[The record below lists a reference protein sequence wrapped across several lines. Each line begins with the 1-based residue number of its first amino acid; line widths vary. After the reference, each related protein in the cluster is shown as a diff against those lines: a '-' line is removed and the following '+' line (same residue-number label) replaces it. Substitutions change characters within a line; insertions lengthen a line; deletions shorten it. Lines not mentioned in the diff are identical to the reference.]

1 MSAMAAPAGWYPD
14 PDGSGGQRYFDGA
27 DWTGHRVPPQGTW
40 TQPHWTQPGAYPW
53 GVPPWKGAELGRPPY
68 GPGSLADPGRRLG
81 ARLLDGLI
89 MIPVFAA
96 LVAIAVAVVAPHA
109 GPIFPNVDNNGPNA
123 PAPTPGILWIYLAVF
138 VAGAVAV
145 IVSAAYQVVA
155 TARYGRTL
163 GKMWLGIRPL
173 RTDGGTL
180 GWGRALGREAIYAV
194 SHLFSWIGAL
204 DPLWCLWDANRQC
217 LHDKVASTMVVND

>member
-1 MSAMAAPAGWYPD
+1 
-14 PDGSGGQRYFDGA
+14 
-27 DWTGHRVPPQGTW
+27 
-40 TQPHWTQPGAYPW
+40 
-53 GVPPWKGAELGRPPY
+53 
-68 GPGSLADPGRRLG
+68 
-81 ARLLDGLI
+81 